1 MKNLTKLTKAELISK
16 LKVNNN
22 NKNNN
27 PTFFSKTLE
36 YILLFKGFILKFTL
50 LAIIFKFFKKYSI
63 FRRIYVIINT
73 IVMSIFGISMLDFY
87 GLSFISAF

>member
-16 LKVNNN
+16 LNGLKQN
-22 NKNNN
+22 NNN